1 MSDIVTLKTICD
13 ELKIDPR
20 EARER
25 LRAAASDAKAKPE
38 LAKARKPRTPW
49 QWVKGS
55 AAEKEALLEKHGAG
69 LEHLVEVTSFHKD
82 VRDWETVMAAAADIF
97 PPGAGPAW
105 TPVGCTGLYLEGYQH
120 EIYALAMLPG

>member
-1 MSDIVTLKTICD
+1 MTDIVTLKTLCE

-25 LRAAASDAKAKPE
+25 LRTAVGDAKANPE

-55 AAEKEALLEKHGAG
+55 AAEKQAIAAI
-69 LEHLVEVTSFHKD
+69 TSKI
-82 VRDWETVMAAAADIF
+82 A
-97 PPGAGPAW
+97 PKK
-105 TPVGCTGLYLEGYQH
+105 
-120 EIYALAMLPG
+120 

>member
-1 MSDIVTLKTICD
+1 MADIVTLKALCK

-25 LRAAASDAKAKPE
+25 LRAAVSDAKANPE

-55 AAEKEALLEKHGAG
+55 KSYSEARS
-69 LEHLVEVTSFHKD
+69 V
-82 VRDWETVMAAAADIF
+82 
-97 PPGAGPAW
+97 
-105 TPVGCTGLYLEGYQH
+105 
-120 EIYALAMLPG
+120 LAPDKP

>member
-1 MSDIVTLKTICD
+1 MPDIVTLKAICD

-25 LRAAASDAKAKPE
+25 LRAAATNAKANPE

-55 AAEKEALLEKHGAG
+55 AVEKEARKVLE
-69 LEHLVEVTSFHKD
+69 V
-82 VRDWETVMAAAADIF
+82 
-97 PPGAGPAW
+97 
-105 TPVGCTGLYLEGYQH
+105 
-120 EIYALAMLPG
+120 

>member
-1 MSDIVTLKTICD
+1 MSDIITLKALCE

-25 LRAAASDAKAKPE
+25 LRAAASDATTNPE

-55 AAEKEALLEKHGAG
+55 KALQNAQKVLR
-69 LEHLVEVTSFHKD
+69 SN
-82 VRDWETVMAAAADIF
+82 
-97 PPGAGPAW
+97 P
-105 TPVGCTGLYLEGYQH
+105 
-120 EIYALAMLPG
+120 

>member
-1 MSDIVTLKTICD
+1 MPDIITLKALCE

-25 LRAAASDAKAKPE
+25 LRAAVSDAKANPE

-55 AAEKEALLEKHGAG
+55 EAEK
-69 LEHLVEVTSFHKD
+69 
-82 VRDWETVMAAAADIF
+82 AARSI
-97 PPGAGPAW
+97 
-105 TPVGCTGLYLEGYQH
+105 LS
-120 EIYALAMLPG
+120 

>member
-1 MSDIVTLKTICD
+1 MSEIITLKALCE

-25 LRAAASDAKAKPE
+25 LRAAVSDAKANPD

-55 AAEKEALLEKHGAG
+55 AAEK
-69 LEHLVEVTSFHKD
+69 
-82 VRDWETVMAAAADIF
+82 AARSI
-97 PPGAGPAW
+97 
-105 TPVGCTGLYLEGYQH
+105 LS
-120 EIYALAMLPG
+120 

>member
-1 MSDIVTLKTICD
+1 MSDIITLKNLCD

-25 LRAAASDAKAKPE
+25 LRAAVSDAKANPE

-55 AAEKEALLEKHGAG
+55 EAEK
-69 LEHLVEVTSFHKD
+69 
-82 VRDWETVMAAAADIF
+82 AARSI
-97 PPGAGPAW
+97 
-105 TPVGCTGLYLEGYQH
+105 LS
-120 EIYALAMLPG
+120 

>member
-1 MSDIVTLKTICD
+1 MADIVTLKTLCE

-25 LRAAASDAKAKPE
+25 LRAAVGDAKANPE

-55 AAEKEALLEKHGAG
+55 TAEKEARKALG
-69 LEHLVEVTSFHKD
+69 L
-82 VRDWETVMAAAADIF
+82 
-97 PPGAGPAW
+97 
-105 TPVGCTGLYLEGYQH
+105 
-120 EIYALAMLPG
+120 